1 MATMCDDDAV
11 ECDCCGWKEDMEYTL
26 IWVNAEGFEP
36 LDGEVLKDEAYEY
49 DALCDE
55 CYKNFLLVT
64 TKTFTCCLCHEETQ
78 GYGNNAEPL
87 YEGLCCDGCNEERV
101 IKFRSL
107 VLVQCEEI
115 LAENATDDWE
125 DPDPERH
132 FELCGK
138 NYDCCEYMGDC
149 TYWLEHREGLHAGT
163 LEAHILEQH
172 KRQEAWMK

>member
-1 MATMCDDDAV
+1 MAPYTTRQVRAVGRIQKWWKDRRDEWDEDWTFVQCLCDGSCRV
-11 ECDCCGWKEDMEYTL
+11 PVPVKYKCISCEYGL
-26 IWVNAEGFEP
+26 CEGSFMMGKGRVMYSFPAEG
-36 LDGEVLKDEAYEY
+36 LKQGEYR
-49 DALCDE
+49 
-55 CYKNFLLVT
+55 CYNCRLPSDPD
-64 TKTFTCCLCHEETQ
+64 C
-78 GYGNNAEPL
+78 
-87 YEGLCCDGCNEERV
+87 
-101 IKFRSL
+101 
-107 VLVQCEEI
+107 
-115 LAENATDDWE
+115 NATDDWE

>member
-1 MATMCDDDAV
+1 MAPYTTRQVRAV
-11 ECDCCGWKEDMEYTL
+11 GRIQKWWE
-26 IWVNAEGFEP
+26 
-36 LDGEVLKDEAYEY
+36 
-49 DALCDE
+49 
-55 CYKNFLLVT
+55 T